1 MDVRFEA
8 SFEKDLKK
16 VKDKKLLKRIRE
28 AIDEVK
34 KAPDLGDVKNL
45 SKLKGYKTFYR
56 IRLGDYRIGLDVT
69 ENKVI
74 FTRILHRKDIYRYFP

>member
-16 VKDKKLLKRIRE
+16 VKDKKLLKRVIE

-34 KAPDLGDVKNL
+34 KAQDLGDVKSL

-56 IRLGDYRIGLDVT
+56 IRLGEYRIGLDVV
-69 ENKVI
+69 EDKVI
-74 FTRILHRKDIYRYFP
+74 FTRILHRKDIYKYFP

>member
-1 MDVRFEA
+1 VDVRFET

-16 VKDKKLLKRIRE
+16 VKDKKLLKRVRE

-34 KAPDLGDVKNL
+34 KAQDLGDVKSL

-56 IRLGDYRIGLDVT
+56 IRLGDYRIGLDVA
-69 ENKVI
+69 EDKVI

>member
-56 IRLGDYRIGLDVT
+56 IRLGDYRIGLDVA
-69 ENKVI
+69 EGKVI

>member
-1 MDVRFEA
+1 VDVRFET

-16 VKDKKLLKRIRE
+16 VKDKNLLKRVRE
-28 AIDEVK
+28 TIDEVK
-34 KAPDLGDVKNL
+34 KAQDLGDVKSL

-56 IRLGDYRIGLDVT
+56 IRLGDYRIGLDVA
-69 ENKVI
+69 EDKVI